1 MREFRFI
8 WPPLIGRTREHFVF
22 PGKVATVGLS
32 GLKGRVGAGDYR
44 EETIVK
50 VKWDFVSWVLSLYV
64 FMVIEVH
71 HSCQVCLDQLLQLHF
86 FPASERAK
94 VRKVYA
100 HFLLLCVWIQYNCFK
115 TNSLVSN
122 DYCTRSA
129 TLYILQ
135 SRRNNDVNTD
145 VISLCASSLFTC
157 FKEL

>member
-8 WPPLIGRTREHFVF
+8 WPALIGWTWEHLIF
-22 PGKVATVGLS
+22 PGKVAAARLS

-50 VKWDFVSWVLSLYV
+50 VKRDFVSWVLFLYV
-64 FMVIEVH
+64 FMVTEVH
-71 HSCQVCLDQLLQLHF
+71 HSCQVCLDRLLQLHL
-86 FPASERAK
+86 FPTQERAK

-115 TNSLVSN
+115 TNSRVSN

-129 TLYILQ
+129 EPGLARRPR
-135 SRRNNDVNTD
+135 SRDVNTD
-145 VISLCASSLFTC
+145 VISLCRSFIC
-157 FKEL
+157 MF